1 MNLAKVTSHFINRR
15 GSDVNVFISGNESD
29 SPDFTVKALKNVK
42 EKTGKVVFQFLQI
55 QNINIGDVIAQSGA
69 RDFWE
74 VTEIED
80 VIVQGQFSHF
90 AAFVEKKG
98 NKQSISKES
107 PSNNIT
113 YNMNGANSRVNHD
126 LVDNS
131 INNNTVNNSNIDQ
144 LLLELRKEIL
154 RQKADLVLENE
165 ALGVVDIIET
175 QVSGSKPNK
184 TVVESMINGLTTLLP
199 HAGSLASIG
208 SMIIAALQLLRS

>member
-1 MNLAKVTSHFINRR
+1 
-15 GSDVNVFISGNESD
+15 
-29 SPDFTVKALKNVK
+29 
-42 EKTGKVVFQFLQI
+42 
-55 QNINIGDVIAQSGA
+55 
-69 RDFWE
+69 
-74 VTEIED
+74 
-80 VIVQGQFSHF
+80 
-90 AAFVEKKG
+90 
-98 NKQSISKES
+98 
-107 PSNNIT
+107 
-113 YNMNGANSRVNHD
+113 MNGANSRVNHD
-126 LVDNS
+126 SVDNS